1 MNKNEKGQALILMAL
16 AFVGML
22 GFVALA
28 LDGGMIYSDRRFAQ
42 NGADAASLAGGGAGA
57 LSMENSHVLYDD
69 FSCSDSRVLAAISA
83 AKTAAIDRAADN
95 TFAINTDIDN
105 PNHVEV
111 DCGITHEWFGKDK
124 HIDIKVDITKNT
136 DSIFAHFVYKGP
148 LRNSVEA
155 VTRIRPRSPMAFGN
169 AIVALNDA
177 GCSGNSNGVIFGGSS
192 GMTINGGGVFSNGCL
207 KGNGGKF
214 SATVNDGNVSYVK
227 EEAGT
232 LSGISPDPQQVPS
245 ILPNSSYEMRTPDC
259 SQVPNRSQNSDTL
272 SPGVYN
278 KITLTNGDLTMKPG
292 LYCLTSSNTAFK
304 ILGGSLTGENV
315 TIYVLN
321 GDVSISGNAEVSLS
335 APLDS
340 PDPSPA
346 IPGML
351 IQLAKGNTNT
361 VDVQGTSASTFV
373 GTIYAP
379 DGDIVLEGT
388 GDSGSGGEDVTKFHT
403 QLIGQNVTVTGNA
416 ELDINF
422 KASENATIP
431 AKLELYK

>member
-1 MNKNEKGQALILMAL
+1 MNKNEKGQALVLMAF
-16 AFVGML
+16 AFVAML

-28 LDGGMIYSDRRFAQ
+28 IDGGMIYSDRRFAQ

-57 LSMENSHVLYDD
+57 LSMENSHVLYED

-83 AKTAAIDRAADN
+83 AKTAAISRAADN
-95 TFAINTDIDN
+95 SFSIGAGIVNKN
-105 PNHVEV
+105 GVEV
-111 DCGITHEWFGKDK
+111 DCGITNEWYGKDK
-124 HIDIKVDITKNT
+124 HIDIKVDITKDT
-136 DSIFAHFVYKGP
+136 DTFFAHFVYNGP
-148 LRNSVEA
+148 WRNSVEA
-155 VTRIRPRSPMAFGN
+155 VTRIRPRSPMAYGN
-169 AIVALNDA
+169 AIVALNPD

-207 KGNGGKF
+207 KGNGGQF
-214 SATVNDGNVSYVK
+214 STTVNDGNVSYVK
-227 EEAGT
+227 EATGT
-232 LSGISPDPQQVPS
+232 LSGISPDPGQAPNVLS
-245 ILPNSSYEMRTPDC
+245 NSSYEMPTPDC
-259 SQVPNRSQNSDTL
+259 SGLQDRSQNSDTL

-278 KITLTNGDLTMKPG
+278 KITLTNGELTLKPG

-304 ILGGSLTGENV
+304 ILGGSLTGEGV
-315 TIYVLN
+315 TLYVIN
-321 GDVSISGNAEVSLS
+321 GSVNISGNAEVSLS
-335 APLDS
+335 APVIS
-340 PDPSPA
+340 DPPPA

-351 IQLAKGNTNT
+351 IQLGKGNTNT
-361 VDVQGTSASTFV
+361 VDIQGTSASAFV

-388 GDSGSGGEDVTKFHT
+388 GDSQSGGGDVTKFWT

-422 KASENATIP
+422 QASKNATIP

>member
-1 MNKNEKGQALILMAL
+1 MNRNEKGQALILMAL
-16 AFVGML
+16 AFVAML

-42 NGADAASLAGGGAGA
+42 NGADASSLAGGGAGA
-57 LSMENSHVLYDD
+57 LTLENKNVRYED
-69 FSCSDSRVLAAISA
+69 FSCSDSRVLAAISD
-83 AKTAAIDRAADN
+83 AKTAAINRAADN
-95 TFAINTDIDN
+95 TFAINTDINN

-111 DCGITHEWFGKDK
+111 DCAITNEWYGKDK

-177 GCSGNSNGVIFGGSS
+177 GCSGNSNGVNFGGSS

-207 KGNGGKF
+207 KGNGGSF

-232 LSGISPDPQQVPS
+232 LSGISPDPQQAPNV
-245 ILPNSSYEMRTPDC
+245 LPNSSYEMRTPDC
-259 SQVPNRSQNSDTL
+259 SQVPNRSQDSDTL

-292 LYCLTSSNTAFK
+292 LYCLTSANTAFK

-361 VDVQGTSASTFV
+361 VDIQGTSASAFV

-388 GDSGSGGEDVTKFHT
+388 GDSQSGGGDVTKFWT

-422 KASENATIP
+422 QASKNATIP